1 MTISEVM
8 LEWNFRIGHVFSNSL
23 FYGLRIWGKY
33 VTLSYLGK
41 KWLAFGKMRN
51 STFHLLNPCFCHTN
65 SHLQSPSCPYV
76 FPSSI
81 SYTME
86 NFVYRGLLQKQS
98 ILLHVGSHCCLTI
111 SILSSHLLPSA
122 LPLVVTSGL
131 SAHTSNSLLTLSI
144 LTK

>member
-8 LEWNFRIGHVFSNSL
+8 LEWNFRIGLVFSNSL

-86 NFVYRGLLQKQS
+86 NFVKVVFLEKV
-98 ILLHVGSHCCLTI
+98 I
-111 SILSSHLLPSA
+111 
-122 LPLVVTSGL
+122 PLCVPRPTAKAVYSTPCGF
-131 SAHTSNSLLTLSI
+131 SLLLDNLDIELPFIT
-144 LTK
+144 